1 MDSGDGKPR
10 AKNRKKLTSSEDKD
24 SSDGKPKKRTKL
36 TEDAVPDFYK
46 NAKDATFG
54 ALGYKFHKKFGNHGW
69 FEGEVVKIHKEIGKQ
84 EYIEQGNSKPY

>member
-24 SSDGKPKKRTKL
+24 SGDGKPRTKKRTKL
-36 TEDAVPDFYK
+36 TEDAVLDFNK

-69 FEGEVVKIHKEIGKQ
+69 FEGEVVEIIKEAGK
-84 EYIEQGNSKPY
+84 